1 MDILKPVIKLTISL
15 FLAVQV
21 WAWLRFLGA
30 FWLSDGFDLIDGLFL
45 SVHPLK
51 FSLYGFLYTAIPA
64 ALLYFFVHGK
74 VSRKYM
80 LMIYAGGAAVLAMLY
95 TLTITGFPFSYNLS
109 WVLRQ
114 GSIMMLVAMFSG
126 VVFFVLADSSLLGK
140 GRNIKVISSVNHVRR
155 EILSGFAV
163 LLGGL
168 GFAGSTVGPIRIL
181 KNSTKFVDLDLSS
194 MLEGEFIS
202 VEISKRPIWIIKRTK
217 LHIAELLKQNN
228 ALIDPKSLNSRQP
241 DNTRNAFRSIKP
253 EYFVVEAVC
262 THLGCLPAFMP
273 NGPSKEDLRHSI
285 RAPQLFCPCHG
296 GVFDL
301 AGRVYINTP
310 APTNLS
316 IPDHEFI
323 SENTVR
329 IYYPSLKGMWF
340 G

>member
-1 MDILKPVIKLTISL
+1 
-15 FLAVQV
+15 
-21 WAWLRFLGA
+21 
-30 FWLSDGFDLIDGLFL
+30 
-45 SVHPLK
+45 
-51 FSLYGFLYTAIPA
+51 
-64 ALLYFFVHGK
+64 
-74 VSRKYM
+74 M

-95 TLTITGFPFSYNLS
+95 TLTISGFPFYYNLS
-109 WVLRQ
+109 WVLRH
-114 GSIMMLVAMFSG
+114 GSMMMLVAMFSG
-126 VVFFVLADSSLLGK
+126 VAFFVLADSSLLGK
-140 GRNIKVISSVNHVRR
+140 TKNIKVASSVNHVRR

-181 KNSTKFVDLDLSS
+181 KNSSKFVDLDLSS
-194 MLEGEFIS
+194 MLDGEFIS

-228 ALIDPKSLNSRQP
+228 ALSDPKSLNSNQP
-241 DNTRNAFRSIKP
+241 DNTRNPYRSIKP

-262 THLGCLPAFMP
+262 THLGCLPAYMP

-323 SENTVR
+323 SDNTVR
-329 IYYPSLKGMWF
+329 IYYPSLKGVWF